1 MPITITNVPTATFI
15 VISTLIVAVLLSLR
29 KTQYTEILPV
39 GITEELKG
47 VGILGV
53 IFTHI
58 SYMLVSDNHFL
69 YPLSITSGV
78 GVDLFLLMSGYG
90 LTVSMLKKKLSVAE
104 FYRRRLIKVFI
115 PFWLALIIL
124 FIADKVILHITYTP
138 KYILASLMAWFPQ
151 AQPFEDLN
159 SPLWYISWLVM
170 LYVLFPILFM
180 PKRPWLTAI
189 LLAVI
194 ANLVAISNPLHL
206 QANWLHRLHTIS
218 FSLGIALAWLLA
230 TKKDFSE
237 SISWFRNKSEGPS
250 RLIVLALSLGLAAY
264 IIYHNN
270 PNDWPRLTSTLT
282 TWGIN
287 ANCFIDQTTSLIA
300 MIMLVIL
307 FSLKR
312 LDCKVLYL
320 FGLYSYETYLLHWPL
335 LERYDILF
343 NYFPAWL
350 AVILWLCIFI
360 ALSWLLQKITR
371 PLSSWVDSVLSAN
384 KQTS

>member
-58 SYMLVSDNHFL
+58 SYMLVSDNHFR
-69 YPLSITSGV
+69 YPLSITRGV
-78 GVDLFLLMSGYG
+78 GVDLFLLTSGYG